1 MNAPM
6 VWILFPMILAGLL
19 IALRKWQMLVNLL
32 GTGFS
37 LLLAVLGLVIPINL
51 VAEPG
56 MFQFSLAGDW
66 TILGRVFSISQ
77 LEMPFISFLYLMVGI
92 WFVLSWESKQSSL
105 FIPIG
110 LGVTAVLIAALAV
123 RPFIY
128 GALLIE
134 AAVMGCMLMLIEKPK
149 PVGRGVIRFL
159 ILQSLGMPFILL
171 AGWFLAS
178 GEITPINQT
187 QLTLSVVL
195 LVLGFAFWIGLFPLH
210 TWIHMVAEEAEPR
223 VAGFIFSI
231 LPLPVIF
238 FLMSFMNSFAWL
250 REYPLLFPVLRW
262 LGSFMVVFAGV
273 WLFFQKQLKTS
284 LGYLVIALNGLALL
298 SLGIKGFS
306 GITLLTYFFLPRFL
320 SILLFVITL
329 VWFEKRENSNEGEIL
344 AGLAGRVPFITWSLM
359 LAFFSIS
366 GLPFLPGFPFV
377 QMVVKELVNLSYLAL
392 IMFLTGMLFFFLNG
406 LRLLVLVYSKT
417 SELEKEEE
425 PVLFKG
431 AIVIAVFILLFS
443 GLFPNMASSVL
454 LNLADKFLLLM
465 R

>member
-1 MNAPM
+1 M

-19 IALRKWQMLVNLL
+19 IALRKRQMLVNLL

-37 LLLAVLGLVIPINL
+37 LLLAVLGLVIPINP

-56 MFQFSLAGDW
+56 VFQFSLSGDL

-77 LEMPFISFLYLMVGI
+77 LEMPFFSFMYLMVSI
-92 WFVLSWESKQSSL
+92 WFVLSWESKQRSL
-105 FIPIG
+105 FIPLG

-134 AAVMGCMLMLIEKPK
+134 AAVLGCMLMLIDKPK
-149 PVGRGVIRFL
+149 PIGRGAIRFL

-210 TWIHMVAEEAEPR
+210 TWIHMVGEDAEPR

-262 LGSFMVVFAGV
+262 LGSFMVLFAGV
-273 WLFFQKQLKTS
+273 WMFFQTQSKPAWIF
-284 LGYLVIALNGLALL
+284 VFALMELHCCA
-298 SLGIKGFS
+298 GIKGFG

-329 VWFEKRENSNEGEIL
+329 VWFEKRESSNESEIL
-344 AGLAGRVPFITWSLM
+344 AGLAGRAPFIALSL
-359 LAFFSIS
+359 LLTFFSIS
-366 GLPFLPGFPFV
+366 GLPFLPGFPFI

-392 IMFLTGMLFFFLNG
+392 TYLAGILFFFRMAWFFFLFIQKEANWKKKKS
-406 LRLLVLVYSKT
+406 RLYSKGQ
-417 SELEKEEE
+417 SY
-425 PVLFKG
+425 
-431 AIVIAVFILLFS
+431 LLF
-443 GLFPNMASSVL
+443 LFYCFPDFFPIWQVRSC
-454 LNLADKFLLLM
+454 
-465 R
+465 

>member
-6 VWILFPMILAGLL
+6 VWILFPMILAALL
-19 IALRKWQMLVNLL
+19 FALRKWQLLVNFL
-32 GTGFS
+32 GTGVS
-37 LLLAVLGLVIPINL
+37 LLLSALALIIPINL
-51 VAEPG
+51 VVEPG
-56 MFQFSLAGDW
+56 FVQFSLPGDW
-66 TILGRVFSISQ
+66 TILGRIFTISQ
-77 LEMPFISFLYLMVGI
+77 LEMPFISFMYMMVCI

-105 FIPIG
+105 FIPLG
-110 LGVTAVLIAALAV
+110 LGVTAVLIAALTV

-134 AAVMGCMLMLIEKPK
+134 SAVLGCTLMLIEQPK

-159 ILQSLGMPFILL
+159 VLQSLGMPFILL

-195 LVLGFAFWIGLFPLH
+195 LVVGFAFWIGLFPLH

-223 VAGFIFSI
+223 VSGFIFTI

-250 REYPLLFPVLRW
+250 RGYPLLFPVLRW
-262 LGSFMVVFAGV
+262 LGSFMVLFAGV
-273 WLFFQKQLKTS
+273 WMFFQNQLKTI
-284 LGYLVIALNGLALL
+284 LGYLVIALNGIALL
-298 SLGIKGFS
+298 SLGIKGFG

-329 VWFEKRENSNEGEIL
+329 VWFEKRGNSNEGEIL
-344 AGLAGRVPFITWSLM
+344 AGLAGRAPFIALSL
-359 LAFFSIS
+359 LLTFFSIS
-366 GLPFLPGFPFV
+366 GLPFLPGFPFI

-392 IMFLTGMLFFFLNG
+392 IMFLAGILLFFLNG
-406 LRLLVLVYSKT
+406 LRLFILVYSKR

-425 PVLFKG
+425 PVIFKG
-431 AIVIAVFILLFS
+431 AIVFAFFILLFS
-443 GLFPNMASSVL
+443 GFFPNMASSVL